1 MCAQLNLFFKD
12 WDQICKSIGGRKR
25 QRGTASL
32 ALLIRFASYDCFQHC
47 FSTSFSAAF
56 STSFSAAFQYTFLS
70 LFVKS
75 SAVALKILTG
85 GEFLMMRK
93 ENVFAAAF
101 PVSRLKSK
109 TKEEPHFATSW
120 MERRNLFG
128 TLNGSWLFEAMPC
141 TSFARLHFQSRRQL
155 IE

>member
-1 MCAQLNLFFKD
+1 
-12 WDQICKSIGGRKR
+12 
-25 QRGTASL
+25 
-32 ALLIRFASYDCFQHC
+32 
-47 FSTSFSAAF
+47 
-56 STSFSAAFQYTFLS
+56 
-70 LFVKS
+70 
-75 SAVALKILTG
+75 
-85 GEFLMMRK
+85 MMRK

-141 TSFARLHFQSRRQL
+141 TSFARLHFQSRRQITEWQKFQL
-155 IE
+155 VVLMAQSFK